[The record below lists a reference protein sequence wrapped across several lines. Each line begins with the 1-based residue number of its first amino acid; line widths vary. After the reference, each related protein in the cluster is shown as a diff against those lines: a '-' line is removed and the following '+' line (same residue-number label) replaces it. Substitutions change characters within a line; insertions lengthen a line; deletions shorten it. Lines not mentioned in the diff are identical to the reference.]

1 MRHSNLRSLPALA
14 LAILVITLCSRVI
27 AQIPGTTSAPAAP
40 AAPAGTPDPNAAQ
53 QAPAAP
59 PQICGN
65 TAYCYESN
73 DFAATITSFRI
84 TTDAAK
90 RQILDLS
97 IRFQNKTNQ
106 QLVLGYVN
114 ASGNASDDRGNRL
127 VPWGPNA
134 SRGLGLVYGATFD
147 PKFVVRPAGFG
158 DAQLEFYPQGY
169 PQVVGFTYT
178 LDLSIAE
185 INTFE
190 GNQHTLG
197 EEFPLHF
204 QGLRNG
210 SASVSPG
217 FVPGAGF
224 GQASGYA
231 PGSVASGTSNP
242 CATVGSLN
250 QAAGQAAGQAATTVS
265 NAATAISNLGSM
277 FHRKKAQNAG
287 QAATNVAGC
296 DPNAAAAMP
305 IPAAMTNAT
314 GAVANPLQQAVSRT
328 AAPVAAT
335 NPLNP
340 LASAPVKSV
349 PATATKTAQT
359 TPVRSSMAS
368 AANAQMA
375 ATPHNSATAASV
387 NATKPA
393 APVAPVKPSPAKPA
407 KPQTQAQKNAPANAN
422 SK

>member
-1 MRHSNLRSLPALA
+1 MRHSNLRNLPALA
-14 LAILVITLCSRVI
+14 FAILVITLCSSVI

-217 FVPGAGF
+217 FSPGATF
-224 GQASGYA
+224 GQASSYVQGGMGNA
-231 PGSVASGTSNP
+231 MSNP
-242 CATVGSLN
+242 CAAVGS
-250 QAAGQAAGQAATTVS
+250 AGTQVASTVS
-265 NAATAISNLGSM
+265 NAANTISSLGSL
-277 FHRKKAQNAG
+277 FKKKKNAPNG
-287 QAATNVAGC
+287 QTASIPGC
-296 DPNAAAAMP
+296 DPNATPAAAA
-305 IPAAMTNAT
+305 PAVINASPPGT
-314 GAVANPLQQAVSRT
+314 SMSPLQQAVSRT
-328 AAPVAAT
+328 TTTSQPTAT

-340 LASAPVKSV
+340 LAAKPAQRTVPAATSTPAKAGSTQVAARTTAVPA
-349 PATATKTAQT
+349 PATATA
-359 TPVRSSMAS
+359 
-368 AANAQMA
+368 
-375 ATPHNSATAASV
+375 
-387 NATKPA
+387 
-393 APVAPVKPSPAKPA
+393 KPSPAKA
-407 KPQTQAQKNAPANAN
+407 KPQTAKQPNSTANPN
-422 SK
+422 

>member
-1 MRHSNLRSLPALA
+1 MRHSNIRTILL
-14 LAILVITLCSRVI
+14 LAIIAELSITSLG
-27 AQIPGTTSAPAAP
+27 QIIDNSSAA
-40 AAPAGTPDPNAAQ
+40 
-53 QAPAAP
+53 QAPATAQTPGAEPAQAPAPP

-65 TAYCYESN
+65 SAYCFETN

-147 PKFVVRPAGFG
+147 PKFVVRPAGVG
-158 DAQLEFYPQGY
+158 DAQFEFYPQGY

-178 LDLSIAE
+178 LDISVAE

-210 SASVSPG
+210 SAGISPG
-217 FVPGAGF
+217 FAPGAGV
-224 GQASGYA
+224 GQVAGYA
-231 PGSVASGTSNP
+231 PGSVTNAISNP
-242 CATVGSLN
+242 CA
-250 QAAGQAAGQAATTVS
+250 AAGNAGGQVASTVS
-265 NAATAISNLGSM
+265 NAANAISSIGSL
-277 FHRKKAQNAG
+277 FKKKKDTQNVQ
-287 QAATNVAGC
+287 QASIPGC
-296 DPNAAAAMP
+296 DPNAIAPGASAVQPAAAVVTPPGTNPPQQIVPKAVTPQTAASVTNNPLATPMPAAVPTAKSATPGAVVNATSKAP
-305 IPAAMTNAT
+305 IPAAAPAVHS
-314 GAVANPLQQAVSRT
+314 GAVPTTSAQA
-328 AAPVAAT
+328 A
-335 NPLNP
+335 
-340 LASAPVKSV
+340 K
-349 PATATKTAQT
+349 PAT
-359 TPVRSSMAS
+359 
-368 AANAQMA
+368 
-375 ATPHNSATAASV
+375 
-387 NATKPA
+387 
-393 APVAPVKPSPAKPA
+393 PAKPNPQKPAVNTNGQGPRNGA
-407 KPQTQAQKNAPANAN
+407 KPQ
-422 SK
+422 

>member
-14 LAILVITLCSRVI
+14 LAIVVITLCGRVI

-217 FVPGAGF
+217 FSPGAAF
-224 GQASGYA
+224 GQATSYA
-231 PGSVASGTSNP
+231 QGGMGNAMSNP
-242 CATVGSLN
+242 CAAVGT
-250 QAAGQAAGQAATTVS
+250 AGTQVASTVS
-265 NAATAISNLGSM
+265 NAANTISSLGSL
-277 FHRKKAQNAG
+277 FKKKKNAPNG
-287 QAATNVAGC
+287 QTASIPGC
-296 DPNAAAAMP
+296 DPNATPAAAAP
-305 IPAAMTNAT
+305 AVINASAPAAST
-314 GAVANPLQQAVSRT
+314 NPLQQAVSRT
-328 AAPVAAT
+328 TTTSQPTAT

-340 LASAPVKSV
+340 LAAKPAQRTVPAATSTPVKAGSTQVAARTAAVPV
-349 PATATKTAQT
+349 PATATA
-359 TPVRSSMAS
+359 
-368 AANAQMA
+368 
-375 ATPHNSATAASV
+375 
-387 NATKPA
+387 
-393 APVAPVKPSPAKPA
+393 KPSPAKA
-407 KPQTQAQKNAPANAN
+407 KPQTAKQPNSTANPN
-422 SK
+422 